1 MTHTPALK
9 RFAALATN
17 WKRDE
22 FFSARLALTGI
33 YAATVSII
41 LGLFSYLLYG
51 VLMDGIANSLEG
63 NFATDAAQQAAL
75 KQVAD
80 VLKTQ
85 LFTLDGIV
93 LLVVVI
99 TVFFLTSLTLRPLRE
114 SRARE
119 HRFLADAA
127 HELRTPLTIMKTD
140 IEVLLRDR
148 SVTIN
153 DTKELLKKNIDE
165 IDALTRIANGL
176 LDIMH
181 IKNNK
186 NSGSLIMLAAVLTGV
201 VHKLAPLARARDIS
215 LTSFFETGSEKEQVR
230 AVKETLERAFAN
242 SIENAIKYTEP
253 GGKVSVT
260 LGRKGAMLEIN
271 IKDTGCGIAPED
283 LPFITEPFYRADSAR
298 ALVRGSG
305 LGLTIMKETIKTH
318 GGKLHIESA
327 LGKGTTVRILLPS
340 AS

>member
-33 YAATVSII
+33 YAATASVI

-51 VLMDGIANSLEG
+51 VLMNGIANSLEG
-63 NFATDAAQQAAL
+63 NFATDAAQQIAL

-80 VLKTQ
+80 VLQTQ
-85 LFTLDGIV
+85 LLTLDGIV
-93 LLVVVI
+93 LLVVVVA
-99 TVFFLTSLTLRPLRE
+99 VFFLTSLTLRPLRE

-119 HRFLADAA
+119 RRFLADAA

-140 IEVLLRDR
+140 SEVLLRDH
-148 SVTIN
+148 SATID

-165 IDALTRIANGL
+165 VDALARIANGL

-181 IKNNK
+181 VKNNK
-186 NSGSLIMLAAVLTGV
+186 NPDSLVTPTAVLTEV
-201 VHKLAPLARARDIS
+201 VRKLTPLALARDVS
-215 LTSFFETGSEKEQVR
+215 LSSFFEVGSEKERVHGT
-230 AVKETLERAFAN
+230 KEALERAFAN
-242 SIENAIKYTEP
+242 SIENAIKYTGS

-260 LGRKGAMLEIN
+260 LGRKGTMFEIN
-271 IKDTGCGIAPED
+271 ITDTGCGIAPED
-283 LPFITEPFYRADSAR
+283 LLFVTEPFYRADSAR
-298 ALVRGSG
+298 VLVSGSG
-305 LGLTIMKETIKTH
+305 LGLAIVKEAIETH

-327 LGKGTTVRILLPS
+327 LGKGTTVRILLPC